1 MTKFDLVE
9 HMSNIS
15 AHLMSRFKLAKAYG
29 HKGGKGE
36 IREAVL
42 TEWLREFLPDTVC
55 VSKGEIVDSELR
67 RSSEFDLVLY
77 LMSPT
82 PRLFSSQEKRVIPAE
97 TVLAIIEVKS
107 NLRKEDIAEFAESIA
122 YLNTFSRYFRPT
134 ELNLRLSELTG
145 GKPFP
150 DVNVP
155 LGDSEK
161 GVGAVVGGLFS
172 FEAADPQTVQK
183 YFAEMK
189 APANFGWVF
198 ALGSCFWLHHKG
210 QWLGHPRGTQ
220 SIMHFVTCILELCKD
235 SQRWTHA
242 AFQDMC
248 RTTG

>member
-15 AHLMSRFKLAKAYG
+15 AHLMSRFKLAHAYG
-29 HKGGKGE
+29 H
-36 IREAVL
+36 
-42 TEWLREFLPDTVC
+42 
-55 VSKGEIVDSELR
+55 
-67 RSSEFDLVLY
+67 
-77 LMSPT
+77 
-82 PRLFSSQEKRVIPAE
+82 
-97 TVLAIIEVKS
+97 
-107 NLRKEDIAEFAESIA
+107 
-122 YLNTFSRYFRPT
+122 TFSRYFRPT

-189 APANFGWVF
+189 P
-198 ALGSCFWLHHKG
+198 
-210 QWLGHPRGTQ
+210 
-220 SIMHFVTCILELCKD
+220 
-235 SQRWTHA
+235 QRTSAGFSHWEA
-242 AFQDMC
+242 AFDS
-248 RTTG
+248 TTRANG